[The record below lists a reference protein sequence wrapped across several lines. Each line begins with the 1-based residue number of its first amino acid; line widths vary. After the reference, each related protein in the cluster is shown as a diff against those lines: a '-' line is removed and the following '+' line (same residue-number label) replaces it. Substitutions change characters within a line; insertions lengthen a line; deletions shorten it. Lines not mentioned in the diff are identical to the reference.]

1 MHFSIKKLGPAD
13 FELAKQLFWF
23 FQVDDGVADPV
34 VPSDGYLK
42 ALLLKDSFHV
52 IAALEDDMLIGGLTA
67 YELEMYKAEI
77 REMFLY
83 EIAVE
88 VGHRKKGIA
97 KELIDF
103 LKEIALRKGMREM
116 YVGTTSDNKPAMKL
130 YKATGGEAEADVV
143 WFVYQL
149 K

>member
-1 MHFSIKKLGPAD
+1 MHFTIKKLGPAD

-23 FQVDDGVADPV
+23 FQVDDDVADPLI
-34 VPSDGYLK
+34 PSDKYVE

-52 IAALEDDMLIGGLTA
+52 LVALQDDLLVGGLTA

-77 REMFLY
+77 KEMFLY
-83 EIAVE
+83 EIAIKP
-88 VGHRKKGIA
+88 GYRKKGVA
-97 KELIDF
+97 KALIGF
-103 LKEIALRKGMREM
+103 LKEIGISKGMKEM

-130 YKATGGEAEADVV
+130 YRATGGEAEADVL